1 MGYYR
6 FMKATT
12 TTSPML
18 KFLSDRV
25 RERRVELGM
34 SQSELADQI
43 GCYQPDISELEQ
55 GKANPRLNLLHL
67 LSCSLRV
74 PPSHFILDEPPC
86 R

>member
-1 MGYYR
+1 MIYYHS
-6 FMKATT
+6 MKVTT

-18 KFLSDRV
+18 KFLSNRV

-43 GCYQPDISELEQ
+43 GCYQPDISELEH

-67 LSCSLRV
+67 LSCSLMV
-74 PPSHFILDEPPC
+74 PPSHFIMDEPPC
-86 R
+86 S